1 MDKQKLTGRTD
12 TISANLRD
20 FAEEL
25 HERNK
30 QRIKVSTILL
40 FVCPVVLGLIRV
52 LTGSDKVFFMLLWLV
67 CTFGIAIYMIGT
79 AYYDDQIQKKLG
91 EVTDKD
97 ADFDGLIPQFHR
109 GKEGPDEEE

>member
-12 TISANLRD
+12 NISKNLWN

-30 QRIKVSTILL
+30 KRIKVSTILL
-40 FVCPVVLGLIRV
+40 FVCPVALGLIRA
-52 LTGSDKVFFMLLWLV
+52 LTGSDKSFFMLLWLV

-79 AYYDDQIQKKLG
+79 AYYDDQIQKKLQ
-91 EVTDKD
+91 EVTDRD
-97 ADFDGLIPQFHR
+97 TDFDSLVPQSHR
-109 GKEGPDEEE
+109 GKEAPDEEE